1 MIPEQYRQMIDKIT
15 DMTKERAIEW
25 ETTSDKLKFELE
37 IEDNS
42 IIILKYSDFESGI
55 PIIGFEIR
63 DDYGDLVD
71 GMYISSDDIDYE
83 TMDNL
88 FSEARR
94 NAMKIENTISNI
106 MSILKKREKN

>member
-1 MIPEQYRQMIDKIT
+1 MIPEEYRQMINKII
-15 DMTKERAIEW
+15 DMTKDRSIEW

-37 IEDNS
+37 IENNS

-55 PIIGFEIR
+55 PMIGFEIR
-63 DDYGDLVD
+63 DNYGDIVD
-71 GMYISSDDIDYE
+71 GMYISSEDIDYE

-94 NAMKIENTISNI
+94 NALKIEQTISNI
-106 MSILKKREKN
+106 MSILKTKEKN

>member
-1 MIPEQYRQMIDKIT
+1 MISEEYRQMINKII
-15 DMTKERAIEW
+15 DMTKDRSIEW

-42 IIILKYSDFESGI
+42 IIILKYCDFESGI
-55 PIIGFEIR
+55 PMIGFEIR
-63 DDYGDLVD
+63 DNYGDILD
-71 GMYISSDDIDYE
+71 GIYISSDDIDYG
-83 TMDNL
+83 TLDQL